1 MVGGVTDGL
10 LLQVV
15 GATEKLKK
23 THTSKSINRKCQ
35 DQINRTPKV
44 VSFQVPYIAVGDQST
59 IYNRK
64 ALKLQVETQDNPSFR
79 PTSCHHLQANRYQ

>member
-44 VSFQVPYIAVGDQST
+44 VSFQVP
-59 IYNRK
+59 
-64 ALKLQVETQDNPSFR
+64 
-79 PTSCHHLQANRYQ
+79 